1 MRELMMQIGISAVN
15 AFETGNLLCGLG
27 LIWFV
32 MAFITGRKRKAI
44 SIPIYIAL
52 GIIMFLVGILCHV
65 YAFLESDIYGK
76 ITSIAIVAGAAVIGV
91 IIILAGT
98 AIKNNFMGENNVH
111 KKEKQEEQKEGD
123 DHEDQGF
130 E

>member
-1 MRELMMQIGISAVN
+1 MRELMMQIGISAAN
-15 AFETGNLLCGLG
+15 AFETGNLLCVLG

-52 GIIMFLVGILCHV
+52 GIILFLVGILCHV

-76 ITSIAIVAGAAVIGV
+76 IKSIAVVAGAAVIGV

-98 AIKNNFMGENNVH
+98 AIKKNFMGEGSTY
-111 KKEKQEEQKEGD
+111 KKEKQEED
-123 DHEDQGF
+123 DHENQGF

>member
-1 MRELMMQIGISAVN
+1 MRELMMQIGISAAN
-15 AFETGNLLCGLG
+15 AFETGNLLCVLG

-52 GIIMFLVGILCHV
+52 GIILFLVGILCHV

-76 ITSIAIVAGAAVIGV
+76 IKSIAVVAGAAVIGV

-98 AIKNNFMGENNVH
+98 AIKNNFMGEGSTY
-111 KKEKQEEQKEGD
+111 KKEKQEED
-123 DHEDQGF
+123 DHENQGF

>member
-1 MRELMMQIGISAVN
+1 
-15 AFETGNLLCGLG
+15 
-27 LIWFV
+27 
-32 MAFITGRKRKAI
+32 
-44 SIPIYIAL
+44 
-52 GIIMFLVGILCHV
+52 MFLVGILCHV

-98 AIKNNFMGENNVH
+98 AIKNNFMGESNVH

>member
-1 MRELMMQIGISAVN
+1 MRELMMQIGISAAN
-15 AFETGNLLCGLG
+15 AFETGNLLCVLG

-52 GIIMFLVGILCHV
+52 GIILFLVGILCHV

-76 ITSIAIVAGAAVIGV
+76 IKSIAVVAGAAVIGV

-98 AIKNNFMGENNVH
+98 AIKNNFMGEGSTY
-111 KKEKQEEQKEGD
+111 KKETPY
-123 DHEDQGF
+123 EDF
-130 E
+130 FF

>member
-1 MRELMMQIGISAVN
+1 MRELMMQIGISAAN
-15 AFETGNLLCGLG
+15 AFETGNLLCVLG

-44 SIPIYIAL
+44 SIPIYITL
-52 GIIMFLVGILCHV
+52 GIILFLVGILCHV

-76 ITSIAIVAGAAVIGV
+76 IKSIAVVAGAAVIGV

-98 AIKNNFMGENNVH
+98 AIKNNFMGEDSTY
-111 KKEKQEEQKEGD
+111 KKEKQEED
-123 DHEDQGF
+123 DHENQGF